1 MNNRALTHLYDIK
14 YFSEVAAEQIRDKA
28 LSDYEE
34 DEFLRLAM
42 ERCLGRV
49 GVAMIALGELDAN
62 LLDSLTGNRSI
73 IEIRNVLASTYDQID
88 HKQVWNVLVRDL
100 PHLIDEVE
108 RLMS

>member
-14 YFSEVAAEQIRDKA
+14 YFSEVATEQIRDKA
-28 LSDYEE
+28 LADYEE
-34 DEFLRLAM
+34 DEFFRLAM

-62 LLDSLTGNRSI
+62 LLDSLTGSGSI
-73 IEIRNVLASTYDQID
+73 IEIRNVLASTYNQID
-88 HKQVWNVLVRDL
+88 HKQVWNVLVRKL
-100 PHLIDEVE
+100 PHLIDETE